1 MGFGKEGER
10 IFSQDWVVLMRLG
23 EGVKVRVRKEGRAR
37 SMPLTPYLL
46 CGQTAPDPGV
56 PSKDTPGH

>member
-1 MGFGKEGER
+1 MGFGKEGEG

-46 CGQTAPDPGV
+46 
-56 PSKDTPGH
+56 